1 MECDAVHNYLIKEGF
16 TQSLAD
22 PCVYVCFVGDD
33 TCIIIVIWV
42 DDLIISASNFSLLL
56 SVKDRLSSRFKMKDL
71 GVLHWFFADSVQIL
85 IHGVIEMNQTRYI
98 QKLLSRFRMTHCK
111 PKATPS
117 VLGLDKVTEA
127 ISPELARQSQY
138 TLSIITSQLH
148 CFGFQVFFSWDMHRE
163 AEHPSSTHARKKF
176 WILINKYGP
185 KLKTV

>member
-1 MECDAVHNYLIKEGF
+1 MHHHCQLGI
-16 TQSLAD
+16 
-22 PCVYVCFVGDD
+22 
-33 TCIIIVIWV
+33 
-42 DDLIISASNFSLLL
+42 DDLIISASNFALLL
-56 SVKDRLSSRFKMKDL
+56 SVKDRLSSRSWCYRDES
-71 GVLHWFFADSVQIL
+71 DS
-85 IHGVIEMNQTRYI
+85 RYI
-98 QKLLSRFRMTHCK
+98 QKLLSRFRMTNCK

-138 TLSIITSQLH
+138 TLLIITSQLH

-176 WILINKYGP
+176 LILINKYGP